1 MKKENKEL
9 VSKLIVV
16 AIPIMLQNLVQSGL
30 GFLDTLMI
38 GQLGEAEVAAI
49 GGANQF
55 FFFIQLA
62 FFGLNSGGSIFLAQY
77 FGAKNMDGMRKVTTF
92 TTSISIIIGALGW
105 MFVSLFPSSFMS
117 LFSQDEKVI
126 ETGVLYLRTVGIS
139 YIFAGF
145 SMMYSGA
152 FRAMGDAKTPMYTT
166 ILSLILNAVLI

>member
-55 FFFIQLA
+55 YLFLQMS
-62 FFGLNSGGSIFLAQY
+62 FFGLNCGGSIFLAQ
-77 FGAKNMDGMRKVTTF
+77 
-92 TTSISIIIGALGW
+92 
-105 MFVSLFPSSFMS
+105 
-117 LFSQDEKVI
+117 
-126 ETGVLYLRTVGIS
+126 
-139 YIFAGF
+139 
-145 SMMYSGA
+145 
-152 FRAMGDAKTPMYTT
+152 
-166 ILSLILNAVLI
+166 

>member
-1 MKKENKEL
+1 MEKDNKEL

-62 FFGLNSGGSIFLAQY
+62 FF
-77 FGAKNMDGMRKVTTF
+77 R
-92 TTSISIIIGALGW
+92 
-105 MFVSLFPSSFMS
+105 
-117 LFSQDEKVI
+117 SQ
-126 ETGVLYLRTVGIS
+126 
-139 YIFAGF
+139 
-145 SMMYSGA
+145 
-152 FRAMGDAKTPMYTT
+152 
-166 ILSLILNAVLI
+166 